1 LPELSSSFRALLT
14 LRMPRTSSKTI
25 VTAVAGDKESLAAAR
40 LENLKK
46 AREKALE
53 LRLLRSKPS
62 ASSAGAGTSGVQ
74 NKTRKRIQAEPV
86 SPKPVD
92 AKMVPETHTA
102 ETQSGEEPKSE
113 QPTKPRRGRPP
124 GSGKRKQPAMPVE
137 PDNTP
142 ANPGGADTGGLEK
155 PQGSRKVLRG
165 GSGEGDAAVAVKAP
179 VEPESPKT
187 PPNNV
192 SSVDTPEVPDT
203 VEEGELDPSPPP
215 PTEMPRGRSKNNRR
229 KPTTVQRRRTRPPS
243 VETVRRRLNFDHMR
257 VPIGGGAFYRNNSSG
272 HFTFSR

>member
-1 LPELSSSFRALLT
+1 
-14 LRMPRTSSKTI
+14 MPRTSSKTI

-62 ASSAGAGTSGVQ
+62 VSSTGAGTSGVQ

-86 SPKPVD
+86 SPQPIDENLV
-92 AKMVPETHTA
+92 AKMAAPA
-102 ETQSGEEPKSE
+102 TQSGEITEPE
-113 QPTKPRRGRPP
+113 QPTKPKRGRPR
-124 GSGKRKQPAMPVE
+124 GSGKRKQPEMP
-137 PDNTP
+137 DDSNNTP
-142 ANPGGADTGGLEK
+142 ADTTGTDRRGQTEPKVSGEFLHGGL
-155 PQGSRKVLRG
+155 
-165 GSGEGDAAVAVKAP
+165 GEGDATVVTQTPAEAK
-179 VEPESPKT
+179 SPRT
-187 PPNNV
+187 PPENV
-192 SSVDTPEVPDT
+192 SDVPTAQVPDT

-215 PTEMPRGRSKNNRR
+215 PTELPRGRSKNNRR

-243 VETVRRRLNFDHMR
+243 VDTVRRRLDFDRMH
-257 VPIGGGAFYRNNSSG
+257 VPIGGGAFYRNHSSG

>member
-1 LPELSSSFRALLT
+1 
-14 LRMPRTSSKTI
+14 MPRTSSKTI

-62 ASSAGAGTSGVQ
+62 ASAAGAGSSGVQ

-92 AKMVPETHTA
+92 AKMVAETHTTEA
-102 ETQSGEEPKSE
+102 QSEDEPKQE

-124 GSGKRKQPAMPVE
+124 GSGKRKQPSMPVKANN
-137 PDNTP
+137 PP
-142 ANPGGADTGGLEK
+142 ANSSGADTGGLEK
-155 PQGSRKVLRG
+155 PEGARKVLRG
-165 GSGEGDAAVAVKAP
+165 GSGEGDAAVAVEAP
-179 VEPESPKT
+179 VQHQSPRSPRT
-187 PPNNV
+187 PPSNV
-192 SSVDTPEVPDT
+192 SNVVTPGVPDT

-243 VETVRRRLNFDHMR
+243 VETARRRLNFDHMH
-257 VPIGGGAFYRNNSSG
+257 VPVGGGAFYRNHSSG

>member
-1 LPELSSSFRALLT
+1 
-14 LRMPRTSSKTI
+14 MPRTSSKTI

-92 AKMVPETHTA
+92 AKMVPETHTT
-102 ETQSGEEPKSE
+102 ETQSEEEPKSE

-124 GSGKRKQPAMPVE
+124 GSGKRKQQTMPVE

-142 ANPGGADTGGLEK
+142 ANTGGADTGGLEK
-155 PQGSRKVLRG
+155 PEGPRKVLRG

-179 VEPESPKT
+179 VVPESPKT
-187 PPNNV
+187 PSSNV
-192 SSVDTPEVPDT
+192 SNVDTPEVPDT

-243 VETVRRRLNFDHMR
+243 VDTVRRRLNFDHMH
-257 VPIGGGAFYRNNSSG
+257 VPIGGGAFYRNHSSG